1 MKKLLYVL
9 LFVPLALF
17 GQNFSGLN
25 FKGTVTDEK
34 GRHVRMTDVA
44 IKISILKNSSD
55 KISEYSEVHSI
66 KTGFLGEFSVFFGLG
81 QTDDNTSNVNWNE
94 EKFMSVEVDYNLT
107 GDYFPLEM
115 LSLKAIPKAYNP
127 YHSLWF
133 NDYVQFPTVSPFAY
147 DSERRNKT
155 YFKEIGWS
163 ENNVFAYIFTGC
175 CEENGCGE
183 NKIIVQNS
191 ITNEVLEII
200 YFSRIQ
206 ETGELSDSL
215 IFESKLELIIDK
227 YKILKSQNFDFVRSS
242 VINES
247 GLNIFLNS
255 KILVDS
261 LNCFPLSNRKEDYY
275 KVSYDLVIGNDQL
288 GYKLV
293 SKGIGNCY
301 IDEVKIEG
309 YYFSPFDNIVTIA
322 LIKSTKLGG
331 GDAGGRCYKLE
342 LVASKIDEFFFE

>member
-1 MKKLLYVL
+1 MKKLLSTL
-9 LFVPLALF
+9 LFVPLVLF

-25 FKGTVTDEK
+25 FKGTVTDEN
-34 GRHVRMTDVA
+34 GWHVSMTDVY
-44 IKISILKNSSD
+44 IKISILNDSID
-55 KISEYSEVHSI
+55 KLSEYSEVHLI
-66 KTGFLGEFSVFFGLG
+66 KTGFLGEYSVFFGLG
-81 QTDDNTSNVNWNE
+81 QTDDKTSNVNWNE
-94 EKFMSVEVDYNLT
+94 EKFMSVEVDFNLT
-107 GDYFPLEM
+107 GDYTPLEM
-115 LSLKAIPKAYNP
+115 LSLKAIPKVYNP

-133 NDYVQFPTVSPFAY
+133 NDYIQFPTLSPFAH

-163 ENNVFAYIFTGC
+163 ENNVFAYILTGC
-175 CEENGCGE
+175 CEENGCGD

-191 ITNEVLEII
+191 ITNEILEII
-200 YFSRIQ
+200 SFSRRE

-215 IFESKLELIIDK
+215 TFDSKLGRLIDK
-227 YKILKSQNFDFVRSS
+227 YKIVKSQNVDFVHSS

-255 KILVDS
+255 KIIVDS
-261 LNCFPLSNRKEDYY
+261 LNCFSRSNRKEDYY

-301 IDEVKIEG
+301 TDDIKIEG
-309 YYFSPFDNIVTIA
+309 YYFSPFNNIVTIA
-322 LIKSTKLGG
+322 LIKSTKLGF
-331 GDAGGRCYKLE
+331 GDAGARCYKVE
-342 LVASKIDEFFFE
+342 LIASRIDEL

>member
-1 MKKLLYVL
+1 MKKLLYIL

-25 FKGTVTDEK
+25 FKGTVTDEN
-34 GRHVRMTDVA
+34 GWHVRMTDVA
-44 IKISILKNSSD
+44 IKISILNNSSD
-55 KISEYSEVHSI
+55 KLSEYTEVHSI
-66 KTGFLGEFSVFFGLG
+66 KTGFLGEYSVFFGLG
-81 QTDDNTSNVNWNE
+81 QTDDKTSNVNWNE

-147 DSERRNKT
+147 DPERRNKT

-163 ENNVFAYIFTGC
+163 ENNVFAYILTGC
-175 CEENGCGE
+175 CEENGCRD

-191 ITNEVLEII
+191 ITNEVLEKIF
-200 YFSRIQ
+200 FSRIE

-215 IFESKLELIIDK
+215 TFDSKLEAIIDK
-227 YKILKSQNFDFVRSS
+227 YKLLKSRKVEFVRSS
-242 VINES
+242 VINDA
-247 GLNIFLNS
+247 GINIFLNS
-255 KILVDS
+255 KTLVDS
-261 LNCFPLSNRKEDYY
+261 LNCPSRSNRKEDYH
-275 KVSYDLVIGNDQL
+275 KVSYDLVVGNDQV

-293 SKGIGNCY
+293 SKGISNCHT
-301 IDEVKIEG
+301 DEVKIEG
-309 YYFSPFDNIVTIA
+309 YYFSPIDNIVTIA

-331 GDAGGRCYKLE
+331 GDAGGRCYMVELIAFNIDE
-342 LVASKIDEFFFE
+342 LVFE